1 MDTRVSL
8 IVLAIVF
15 EMVAILTD
23 LFSDGSEYRK
33 SIIRKTWII
42 CIGCVAGGFVGYL
55 IGTSSLLTFG
65 DVFGRGASFQGVQ
78 LLLRLPLGLS
88 PGSCL
93 HRLEQVVYSVSS
105 SIKLS
110 NVTLPHA
117 KPARP

>member
-78 LLLRLPLGLS
+78 LLLRPAAEKANNYMFAGSTVGVVAGIMFASLRASGLQ
-88 PGSCL
+88 
-93 HRLEQVVYSVSS
+93 REQQ
-105 SIKLS
+105 
-110 NVTLPHA
+110 H
-117 KPARP
+117 